1 MFICHFQFIY
11 LFVASVR
18 RLKREGCL
26 RHMVPR
32 RTKGSVRKRPAAAE
46 LGQHA
51 ASEQRTNIAF
61 GNMDRKRPPQLRFL
75 NMQPEQVQRRDERQ
89 RKRVYRARTRE
100 HEKRRTSQ
108 KKDSV
113 AAEHTHGK
121 KTPRK
126 YRPCCGKQ
134 MKNCTCRPPSGMK
147 RKQLTSLAE
156 RFAETALS
164 SVRDTTD
171 VSVWQA
177 HMQPVAEQLPMRV
190 LLAYAHAHVVFNQ
203 EPLLKA
209 FIDRKAF
216 LFKAPWFDWQLLQSI
231 VQKHKSTGNI
241 CRSSNYRS
249 TTLKQVVLQSH
260 QAAPRQI
267 QSNPVARDVLACRIV
282 SVDAMPA
289 AICDLYDV
297 QPSRDLWKA
306 IMLTWLERVHNMCA
320 GCFSDYYLK
329 CTLDRLLA
337 VRRVDH
343 GTISWWPTMCP
354 AYQSWFERLYPGKN
368 LSPEEMFQVLCTT
381 YSTLSQY
388 KTCTITEAL
397 AQTCWA
403 EKDRK

>member
-1 MFICHFQFIY
+1 M
-11 LFVASVR
+11 
-18 RLKREGCL
+18 L
-26 RHMVPR
+26 R
-32 RTKGSVRKRPAAAE
+32 
-46 LGQHA
+46 Q
-51 ASEQRTNIAF
+51 TN
-61 GNMDRKRPPQLRFL
+61 
-75 NMQPEQVQRRDERQ
+75 E
-89 RKRVYRARTRE
+89 
-100 HEKRRTSQ
+100 
-108 KKDSV
+108 
-113 AAEHTHGK
+113 
-121 KTPRK
+121 
-126 YRPCCGKQ
+126 
-134 MKNCTCRPPSGMK
+134 NCTCRPPSGMK

-171 VSVWQA
+171 VSAWQA
-177 HMQPVAEQLPMRV
+177 HMQPAAEQLPMRV
-190 LLAYAHAHVVFNQ
+190 LLAYAHTHVVFNQ

-249 TTLKQVVLQSH
+249 TTLKQVVLQSY

-267 QSNPVARDVLACRIV
+267 PSSPVARDVLACRIV

-306 IMLTWLERVHNMCA
+306 IMLTWLEQVRNMCT

-329 CTLDRLLA
+329 CTLGRLLA

-381 YSTLSQY
+381 YSTLNQY
-388 KTCTITEAL
+388 KTCSITEAL

-403 EKDRK
+403 EKESKGRL